1 VIDTHELGRR
11 AGAMLERVFT
21 VAAPADLGTD
31 VIGVVTGSQ
40 LQIELR
46 LEAVIEGVLV
56 TGDVRAQIAGE
67 CSRCLT
73 PLAFELD
80 VDFQELYEY
89 PDEDNKTEDSLL
101 LEGDLLDLEPA
112 VRDAIVLALPLAPL
126 CSPDCLG
133 LCTECGC
140 ELNNDPEHHHD
151 TVDARWQALQG
162 LLEGND
168 SKEG

>member
-1 VIDTHELGRR
+1 MIDTHELGRR
-11 AGAMLERVFT
+11 AGAMLLRELT
-21 VAAPADLGTD
+21 VAAPTDLGTD
-31 VIGVVTGSQ
+31 VIGVLPGSE
-40 LQIELR
+40 LQIDLR

-56 TGDVRAQIAGE
+56 TGDVRSHIAGE
-67 CSRCLT
+67 CSRCLA
-73 PLAFELD
+73 PLAFDLD
-80 VDFQELYEY
+80 VDFQELYEH

-133 LCTECGC
+133 LCAECGF

-151 TVDARWQALQG
+151 NVDARWQALQG
-162 LLEGND
+162 LLEVKD
-168 SKEG
+168 TKEG